1 MKENSIIQEETPPES
16 SIEDEGDE
24 AAVLNR
30 LNAVLK
36 ITSTGRTVLRHG
48 FHLLKRG
55 RPLKSKRE
63 LTLN

>member
-30 LNAVLK
+30 LKAVLK
-36 ITSTGRTVLRHG
+36 INSTGRTFLQHG
-48 FHLLKRG
+48 LHLLKRG
-55 RPLKSKRE
+55 RPLKFKRE
-63 LTLN
+63 LTLS